1 MLLTELTL
9 ADVGITAGGITT
21 VAIAVQQYFQRL
33 KVAQAKD
40 QTMISGSEAISAQF
54 ATLEAAIK
62 SNHLE
67 TAKIREEV
75 LRMELVI
82 HNQQRTITRMEML
95 IRGLVYA
102 MDAQGKP
109 LPPHLQAEINDLIVS
124 KT

>member
-9 ADVGITAGGITT
+9 ADVGITAGGITPIAE
-21 VAIAVQQYFQRL
+21 AIQQYFQRL

-67 TAKIREEV
+67 TGILINAPTAVSAENNATKIISFV
-75 LRMELVI
+75 LI
-82 HNQQRTITRMEML
+82 L
-95 IRGLVYA
+95 I
-102 MDAQGKP
+102 
-109 LPPHLQAEINDLIVS
+109 
-124 KT
+124 KTP